1 MRLTPFAPDPMH
13 NPVAGRLTLD
23 GVLEL
28 NARRNPEGRA
38 LAGEGLP
45 FAGSWRDV
53 DEAASALAAIFA
65 SWRLG
70 EDAVV
75 GVQLGSS
82 WQGALVC
89 LGLWRA
95 GLVPA
100 MLPLGWRR
108 FETARALLSVGAS
121 AMVTMTHAAGAPLAE
136 IACEVAWGL
145 EGVRFIG
152 CFGDAAPDGVTPLDA
167 ALSDPDVIWE
177 GRERPEDAADHV
189 AVITFEA
196 GGVPVPRS
204 HNELVAA
211 ALTPLLAARLSEEA
225 ALVSTLDLAGLPGL
239 GTGLAPWL
247 TTGAT
252 VLFHQASDGPALAAV
267 VHEVEATHLTLP
279 GRAADRLIAECGL
292 DAGRLQAV
300 TAVWRAPDGRGPA
313 KPLGVEGATVVDA
326 VAIGELGLL
335 AGARTNEALHA
346 PLPLGA
352 SGPDGLAPLI
362 DLRVLP
368 DGRLFIRGPA
378 CPQAAFPGDP
388 GAPTPPF
395 GADGY
400 LDTGLTGIADRVVG
414 RVLPGGRRRGVAQ
427 IGGLAVS
434 LGDAE
439 MAARVASL
447 PAKLATQEDALFGT
461 RFVLGAGED
470 GAAADAIVAAGFS
483 PALLPASAVRGRARG
498 AA

>member
-1 MRLTPFAPDPMH
+1 MP

-23 GVLEL
+23 GVLAL
-28 NARRNPEGRA
+28 NARRSPERRA
-38 LAGEGLP
+38 LAGDGLP

-53 DEAASALAAIFA
+53 DEAVSALAAVFA
-65 SWRLG
+65 SWRLR

-100 MLPLGWRR
+100 MLPLAWRR
-108 FETARALLSVGAS
+108 FEVARALLSVDAS
-121 AMVTMTHAAGAPLAE
+121 AVITMTHAAGAPLAE

-145 EGVRFIG
+145 EGVRFVG
-152 CFGDAAPDGVTPLDA
+152 CFGDGAPDGATPLEEA
-167 ALSDPDVIWE
+167 FSEPDVSWD
-177 GRERPEDAADHV
+177 GRTPPEDAADHV
-189 AVITFEA
+189 AIITFEA
-196 GGVPVPRS
+196 GGAPVPRS
-204 HNELVAA
+204 HNDLVAA
-211 ALTPLLAARLSEEA
+211 ALTPLLAARLSEQA
-225 ALVSTLDLAGLPGL
+225 ALVSTIDLAGLAGL
-239 GTGLAPWL
+239 ATGLAPWL
-247 TTGAT
+247 TTAAT
-252 VLFHQASDGPALAAV
+252 VLFHQASDGPALAAAV
-267 VHEVEATHLTLP
+267 REIGATHLILP
-279 GRAADRLIAECGL
+279 GRAADRLIEECGL
-292 DAGRLQAV
+292 GQAGLHGV
-300 TAVWRAPDGRGPA
+300 TALWRAPDGRGPA

-335 AGARTNEALHA
+335 AAARSSETLHA
-346 PLPLGA
+346 PLPLGP
-352 SGPDGLAPLI
+352 SGPDGLGPLI

-368 DGRLFIRGPA
+368 DGRLFVRGPA

-400 LDTGLTGIADRVVG
+400 LDTGLIGLADRVVG

-439 MAARVASL
+439 MAAQVASL
-447 PAKLATQEDALFGT
+447 PGKLEAQDDALFGA
-461 RFVLGAGED
+461 RFVLGPVED
-470 GAAADAIVAAGFS
+470 GASSAAAPAEAILAAGFS
-483 PALLPASAVRGRARG
+483 PALLPASAVSDRARG